1 MQKKSEAPEA
11 PEVRKENGIGK
22 SIGRLVRAVVFLA
35 LALFLIICSNNV
47 LRQVKYRLQKGAFP
61 SFYAQEKNS
70 IDIVTIGSSAD
81 YRYIDTPMLY
91 ELFGYTSYNL
101 ATAQQPT
108 SVTRFIMNEAEKSQS
123 PSLFVVEAREFVHLP
138 ESKQETVDKYGALGL
153 ILLVAIPLP
162 GTGAWT
168 GSLVAALM
176 KMRLQKAVP
185 CIFLGVI
192 IAAVLMTVITKLGIF
207 AFF

>member
-1 MQKKSEAPEA
+1 MLTTTF
-11 PEVRKENGIGK
+11 GK
-22 SIGRLVRAVVFLA
+22 FIMT
-35 LALFLIICSNNV
+35 FLISMV
-47 LRQVKYRLQKGAFP
+47 PVVELRGGLPYGILAGLSLPMAATAAILGNMLPVPFIIVFIEQIFAWLRRHFP
-61 SFYAQEKNS
+61 KMDRF
-70 IDIVTIGSSAD
+70 IGSLEK
-81 YRYIDTPMLY
+81 R
-91 ELFGYTSYNL
+91 
-101 ATAQQPT
+101 
-108 SVTRFIMNEAEKSQS
+108 AEST
-123 PSLFVVEAREFVHLP
+123 
-138 ESKQETVDKYGALGL
+138 QETVDKYGALGL

>member
-1 MQKKSEAPEA
+1 MLTTTF
-11 PEVRKENGIGK
+11 GK
-22 SIGRLVRAVVFLA
+22 FIMT
-35 LALFLIICSNNV
+35 FLISMV
-47 LRQVKYRLQKGAFP
+47 PVVELRGGLPYGILAGLSLPMAATAAILGNMLPVPFIIVFIEQIFAWLRRHFP
-61 SFYAQEKNS
+61 KMDRF
-70 IDIVTIGSSAD
+70 IGS
-81 YRYIDTPMLY
+81 L
-91 ELFGYTSYNL
+91 
-101 ATAQQPT
+101 
-108 SVTRFIMNEAEKSQS
+108 EKR
-123 PSLFVVEAREFVHLP
+123 A

-168 GSLVAALM
+168 GSLVAGLM

>member
-1 MQKKSEAPEA
+1 MLTTTF
-11 PEVRKENGIGK
+11 GK
-22 SIGRLVRAVVFLA
+22 FIMT
-35 LALFLIICSNNV
+35 FLISMV
-47 LRQVKYRLQKGAFP
+47 PVVELRGGLPYGILAGLSLPMAATAAILGNMLPVPFIIVFIEQIFAWLRRHFP
-61 SFYAQEKNS
+61 KMDRF
-70 IDIVTIGSSAD
+70 IGSLEK
-81 YRYIDTPMLY
+81 R
-91 ELFGYTSYNL
+91 
-101 ATAQQPT
+101 
-108 SVTRFIMNEAEKSQS
+108 AEST
-123 PSLFVVEAREFVHLP
+123 
-138 ESKQETVDKYGALGL
+138 QETVDKYGALGL

-176 KMRLQKAVP
+176 KMRLQKAVL

>member
-1 MQKKSEAPEA
+1 MLTTTF
-11 PEVRKENGIGK
+11 GK
-22 SIGRLVRAVVFLA
+22 FIMT
-35 LALFLIICSNNV
+35 FLISMV
-47 LRQVKYRLQKGAFP
+47 PVVELRGGLPYGILAGLSLPMAATAAILGNMLPVPFIIVFIEQIFAWLRRHFP
-61 SFYAQEKNS
+61 KMDRF
-70 IDIVTIGSSAD
+70 IGS
-81 YRYIDTPMLY
+81 P
-91 ELFGYTSYNL
+91 
-101 ATAQQPT
+101 
-108 SVTRFIMNEAEKSQS
+108 EKR
-123 PSLFVVEAREFVHLP
+123 A

>member
-1 MQKKSEAPEA
+1 MLTTT
-11 PEVRKENGIGK
+11 VGK
-22 SIGRLVRAVVFLA
+22 FIMT
-35 LALFLIICSNNV
+35 FLISMV
-47 LRQVKYRLQKGAFP
+47 PVVELRGGLPYGILAGLCLPMAATAAILGNMLPVPFIIVFIEQIFAWLRRHFP
-61 SFYAQEKNS
+61 KMDRF
-70 IDIVTIGSSAD
+70 IGSLEMRA
-81 YRYIDTPMLY
+81 
-91 ELFGYTSYNL
+91 
-101 ATAQQPT
+101 
-108 SVTRFIMNEAEKSQS
+108 
-123 PSLFVVEAREFVHLP
+123 